1 MHRSA
6 RARRFTAW
14 LALVAMLGFALLP
27 TVSRAMAFGLGGGWT
42 EVCTPQGMRW
52 VSIEADRSGDSLPAP
67 AASDACA
74 LCSLA
79 SDGAAPL
86 PAAMPALV
94 LPLHRA
100 DPPALF
106 LQAAVTLHAWRSAQP
121 RGPPALG

>member
-27 TVSRAMAFGLGGGWT
+27 TVSRAMAFGLGGNWT

-52 VSIEADRSGDSLPAP
+52 VSVDADRSGDSMPAP
-67 AASDACA
+67 AAPDACA

-79 SDGAAPL
+79 SEGAAPL
-86 PAAMPALV
+86 PPAMPALV